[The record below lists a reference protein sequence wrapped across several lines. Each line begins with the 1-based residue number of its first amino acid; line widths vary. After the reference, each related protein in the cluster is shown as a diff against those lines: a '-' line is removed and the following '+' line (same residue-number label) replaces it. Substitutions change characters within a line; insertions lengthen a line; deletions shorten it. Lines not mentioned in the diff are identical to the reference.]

1 MIEQLLHRREAPP
14 APPGGGAGAAPII
27 RHRPRRRAWGRLLAA
42 AAAVLALGQ
51 LLAVAYH
58 QGGRAGEAALQTRL
72 LGELELGAA
81 TLRELRGESQA
92 HLDALAAR
100 VALLQ
105 ARLARLDALG
115 SELVATAQLEQGAR
129 EFDFTADPGLGGRA
143 PARRQATDAQQLE
156 TTLAGL
162 LHQAEDRE
170 LQLRILQDVVRH
182 RQLVVEA
189 YPSGWPVR
197 SGWISSRFGWR
208 KDPFHGGRAFH
219 HGLDFAARHKVLVR
233 AAARGIVE
241 FVGRQG
247 NYGLTVE
254 LNHGNGYRSRYAH
267 AHELLVKPGQVVER
281 GEPVARVGSTGRST
295 GPHLH
300 FEVLE
305 NGTAVDPLKFLSAR
319 R

>member
-1 MIEQLLHRREAPP
+1 MA
-14 APPGGGAGAAPII
+14 
-27 RHRPRRRAWGRLLAA
+27 
-42 AAAVLALGQ
+42 Q
-51 LLAVAYH
+51 LLALAYH
-58 QGGRAGEAALQTRL
+58 QGGLSGGAELQARL
-72 LGELELGAA
+72 LRELDIAA
-81 TLRELRGESQA
+81 ETLRELRGESQA

-115 SELVATAQLEQGAR
+115 GELVAIAQLEQGAR
-129 EFDFTADPGLGGRA
+129 EFDFAADPGLGGRA
-143 PARRQATDAQQLE
+143 PERREATDARRLE
-156 TTLAGL
+156 ATLAGL

-170 LQLRILQDVVRH
+170 LQLRILKDVVRH
-182 RQLVVEA
+182 RQLTVEA

-219 HGLDFAARHKVLVR
+219 HGLDFASRHKVLIR

-241 FVGRQG
+241 SVGRRG

-267 AHELLVKPGQVVER
+267 AHELLVQPGQVVER
-281 GEPVARVGSTGRST
+281 GDPIARVGSTGRST

-305 NGTAVDPLKFLSAR
+305 HGKAVDPLKFLSAR

>member
-1 MIEQLLHRREAPP
+1 MIEQFLHRHDSRP
-14 APPGGGAGAAPII
+14 APRAAGAGAAPII
-27 RHRPRRRAWGRLLAA
+27 RHRPRRRARGKILAALAA
-42 AAAVLALGQ
+42 AAALAQ
-51 LLAVAYH
+51 LFAVAHH
-58 QGGRAGEAALQTRL
+58 QGGLSGAAELQARL
-72 LGELELGAA
+72 LRELDVSAE

-115 SELVATAQLEQGAR
+115 GELVAMAQLEQGER
-129 EFDFTADPGLGGRA
+129 EFDFASDPGLGGRA
-143 PARRQATDAQQLE
+143 PELRQATDARQLE

-170 LQLRILQDVVRH
+170 LQLRILKDVVRH
-182 RQLVVEA
+182 RQLTVEA

-219 HGLDFAARHKVLVR
+219 HGLDFASRHKVLIR

-241 FVGRQG
+241 SVGRRG

-281 GEPVARVGSTGRST
+281 GDPIARVGSTGRST

-305 NGTAVDPLKFLSAR
+305 NGKAVDPLKFMSAR

>member
-1 MIEQLLHRREAPP
+1 MAH
-14 APPGGGAGAAPII
+14 
-27 RHRPRRRAWGRLLAA
+27 
-42 AAAVLALGQ
+42 
-51 LLAVAYH
+51 H
-58 QGGRAGEAALQTRL
+58 QGGLSGAAELQARL
-72 LGELELGAA
+72 LRELDVSAE

-115 SELVATAQLEQGAR
+115 GELVAMAQLEQGER
-129 EFDFTADPGLGGRA
+129 EFDFASDPGLGGRA
-143 PARRQATDAQQLE
+143 PELRQATDARRLE

-170 LQLRILQDVVRH
+170 LQLRILKDVVRH
-182 RQLVVEA
+182 RQLTVEA

-219 HGLDFAARHKVLVR
+219 HGLDFASRHKVLIR

-241 FVGRQG
+241 SVGRRG

-254 LNHGNGYRSRYAH
+254 LNHGNGLPQPVRARARAAGEAGTGGGARRSDRAGRLDRPLDR
-267 AHELLVKPGQVVER
+267 AASAFRGAGER
-281 GEPVARVGSTGRST
+281 QGGRSA
-295 GPHLH
+295 
-300 FEVLE
+300 EVH
-305 NGTAVDPLKFLSAR
+305 VRPPLR
-319 R
+319 RRRV